1 MANTQEYSTIVRLNA
16 TEARNQLDALTKKV
30 NDLQKARDKALAEGK
45 DTKFVKELNK
55 ELKQASAELRSYE
68 TNVKATIDT
77 LNNLSEATVGEIE
90 KAIRAIKKEM
100 KQVSDPAEYKKLNQ
114 HLESLKGK
122 LADIR
127 GEVKQSVPLIE
138 RINNA
143 FNKWQGSILAA
154 VGALTGLTMTV
165 RKATGAYGDME
176 EEMASVRKYT
186 GMSDEAVRELNEDLK
201 KIDTRTTRENLNQLS
216 GAAGRLGIEAKDKVL
231 EFVDA
236 ADKIGVSLGDD
247 LGDGAVDKVGKL
259 AMAFGED
266 DKKGLRGAMLATG
279 SAINELSAS
288 SSANAGYL
296 VEFTARLAG
305 VGTTFKLTQA
315 DIMGLGA
322 VLDENMQQSEMA
334 STALSQTL
342 MKMAADSSKFAKIAG
357 RDIKEFGDLVK
368 RDANAALLQFL
379 EGLKGL
385 GDETTVINAL
395 DALSLD
401 GTRAAG
407 VLMALADKTEDIARL
422 QALANKEYNKGT
434 SVLNEFNIQ
443 NNTVNAQLDK
453 NKKKFKEVMIQLG
466 EKLLPVVKNT
476 ITGFS
481 LFAKTLLTVIN
492 FISQN
497 IATLTSL
504 ATAIAAYTVAVNLA
518 NIKTATFNAL
528 QTAGAAA
535 TSLYSGVVKTLTAA
549 KIALQIIMAKLEG
562 NWARQNALMLDA
574 KRIGVSLASGYGALI
589 SAAIILGTVI
599 YTLIQRYRQQK
610 EEMERNNVAM
620 ESQKRLMKDVEDM
633 HKQVARSTSEEI
645 TKINHLNRV
654 IESNVYTLGERRA
667 AIREIQ
673 KIIPGYQAS
682 ISNEGVLHVQTANA
696 IKAHIEQLQNLA
708 MAEALYDKVKKLEG
722 DRAEALLKRKRKEN
736 NVKAVETEINRRHEH
751 YNAMQ
756 APYGMEGLA
765 TPSQMVPTHA
775 NIQKHQELKT
785 QQKAVQDAK
794 REEETIGKEIE
805 GLLQIAQS
813 NDTTWKRYNEISS
826 GRGSASFTP
835 PKTPKGSVPISG
847 GSSSSSNSGGR
858 NTPKKDDSDEKEEK
872 ERQERIKRE
881 LEDLKNLYEE
891 EELLAQKDYYSRI
904 LNEQEYLDNL
914 SDLRI
919 KYQAEKLFL
928 LKKNNADEAEIE
940 QAQNDLKSQIL
951 KEDIARKK
959 ALFEAENKE
968 EEKRQKELEHNKQEL
983 MKKFLDED
991 VEKTKESYRKMAEEL
1006 LKAGEITQEEFD
1018 KINKGINDIGKET
1031 KEVSTNGLDW
1041 FSAGIIET
1049 AMAVDTLIKKLA
1061 EGKQSWEDY
1070 AAVGMAAVS
1079 TIMNGLSSLG
1089 DYYRASADADVK
1101 REEEKYD
1108 RMIDAAGKNR
1118 KQTEKLE
1125 KEKQAAIAKIKNEA
1139 NEKQMK
1145 IQVAQAIAQGAQ
1157 AAINAYSSAAAIPV
1171 VGYTIAPIA
1180 AAAAVAATAL
1190 QIATIKKQAEAQ
1202 RETGY
1207 YTGGFTGGNNYRKEA
1222 GVVHEGEFVA
1232 NHHAVN
1238 NHQILP
1244 ALQLIDQAQRN
1255 NTIGS
1260 LTAADVSAAM
1270 GQNGNVAGNISDNKE
1285 LAAAIVSMNVVVARL
1300 NAELEK
1306 GIDAKVYTEGEYG
1319 IARSME
1325 WHNKIYGGL

>member
-1 MANTQEYSTIVRLNA
+1 MNNTQQYSTIVRLNA
-16 TEARNQLDALTKKV
+16 TEAKNQLDALTKKV
-30 NDLQKARDKALAEGK
+30 HDLEKARDKALAEGK

-55 ELKQASAELRSYE
+55 QLKQASAELKSYE
-68 TNVKATIDT
+68 TNVKSTIDT
-77 LNNLSEATVGEIE
+77 LNNLSDATVGEIE
-90 KAIRAIKKEM
+90 KAIRAIRKEM
-100 KQVSDPAEYKKLNQ
+100 KAVSDPAEYAKLNK
-114 HLESLKGK
+114 HLESLKGR
-122 LADIR
+122 LADIK
-127 GEVKQSVPLIE
+127 GETKQSLPAIE
-138 RINNA
+138 RMNNA

-279 SAINELSAS
+279 SAINELSAN

-334 STALSQTL
+334 STAISQTL

-434 SVLNEFNIQ
+434 SVLHEFNIQ

-453 NKKKFKEVMIQLG
+453 NKKKFQEVIIQLG
-466 EKLLPVVKNT
+466 EKLLPVVT
-476 ITGFS
+476 HTVTGFS
-481 LFAKTLLTVIN
+481 LFAKTLLTIIN
-492 FISQN
+492 FVSKN
-497 IATLTSL
+497 IVTITALT
-504 ATAIAAYTVAVNLA
+504 AAIVTYTVAVNLA
-518 NIKTATFNAL
+518 SIRMATFNAL

-535 TSLYSGVVKTLTAA
+535 TTLYAGVVKSLTAA
-549 KIALQIIMAKLEG
+549 KIALQMIMAKLEG

-574 KRIGVSLASGYGALI
+574 KRVGASLATGYGVLI
-589 SAAIILGTVI
+589 SIAIVLGTAI
-599 YTLIQRYRQQK
+599 YGLIQKWKQHK
-610 EEMERNNVAM
+610 EELERNNVELQA
-620 ESQKRLMKDVEDM
+620 QKRLMKDIEEM
-633 HKQVARSTSEEI
+633 QSQVARSTSEEI
-645 TKINHLNRV
+645 SRINHLNRV
-654 IESNVYTLGERRA
+654 IHSNVYSLGERRA

-673 KIIPGYQAS
+673 KIVPDYQAS
-682 ISNEGVLHVQTANA
+682 LSAEGVLHEKNAAA
-696 IKAHIEQLQNLA
+696 IKAHVDQLKDLA
-708 MAEALYDKVKKLEG
+708 MAEAIYEKVKKLEG
-722 DRAEALLKRKRKEN
+722 DRVDALLKLQRKRNNIKAVDAEMEAHPERYNANTTITYTSSTGQTYTVGNGPSQEYLKKMKERN
-736 NVKAVETEINRRHEH
+736 IQVKARDEASTEEKI
-751 YNAMQ
+751 
-756 APYGMEGLA
+756 
-765 TPSQMVPTHA
+765 
-775 NIQKHQELKT
+775 
-785 QQKAVQDAK
+785 
-794 REEETIGKEIE
+794 IGKNIE
-805 GLLQIAQS
+805 GLINLARQNQTIW
-813 NDTTWKRYNEISS
+813 DRYNQLS
-826 GRGSASFTP
+826 GAGGGSGSNFVS
-835 PKTPKGSVPISG
+835 PKIPKGSVPLS
-847 GSSSSSNSGGR
+847 GSSSSGSS
-858 NTPKKDDSDEKEEK
+858 KDEKVDKDDKAEK
-872 ERQERIKRE
+872 ERKERIKRE
-881 LEDLKNLYEE
+881 LEDLQMMYKEE
-891 EELLAQKDYYSRI
+891 EALMQLYYANRTLS
-904 LNEQEYLDNL
+904 EEEYLDEIAKM
-914 SDLRI
+914 RT
-919 KYQAEKLFL
+919 KHQADIVAI
-928 LKKNNADEAEIE
+928 LKKNNADEEEI
-940 QAQNDLKSQIL
+940 
-951 KEDIARKK
+951 KK
-959 ALFEAENKE
+959 AESDLNIAITNQITENYNRFYAEQDKLAE
-968 EEKRQKELEHNKQEL
+968 EQKKKNEELERDKKELI
-983 MKKFLDED
+983 KKFLEED
-991 VEKTKESYRKMAEEL
+991 VEETKKSYRKMAEEL
-1006 LKAGEITQEEFD
+1006 LKAGKLTEEQFK
-1018 KINKGINDIGKET
+1018 KINKEIDKIGEET

-1041 FSAGIIET
+1041 FSAGILNT
-1049 AMAVDTLIKKLA
+1049 ALAVQDLTKKL
-1061 EGKQSWEDY
+1061 EKGKAGWEDY
-1070 AAVGMAAVS
+1070 AAVGMAAVN
-1079 TIMNGLSSLG
+1079 TIMGGLSALG
-1089 DYYRASADADVK
+1089 DYYRADADLQVK

-1108 RMIDAAGKNR
+1108 KMIDAAGKNR

-1125 KEKQAAIAKIKNEA
+1125 KQKQQAIAKIKNEA
-1139 NEKQMK
+1139 NEKEMK
-1145 IQVAQAIAQGAQ
+1145 IQIAQAIAGGAM
-1157 AAINAYSSAAAIPV
+1157 AAINAYASGSKV
-1171 VGYTIAPIA
+1171 NVWLGPIA

-1207 YTGGFTGGNNYRKEA
+1207 YSGGFTGGRNYRREA

-1232 NHHAVN
+1232 NHQAVN
-1238 NHQILP
+1238 NRQIYP
-1244 ALQLIDQAQRN
+1244 ALSLIDQAQRN
-1255 NTIGS
+1255 HTIGS

-1270 GQNGNVAGNISDNKE
+1270 GQRAVVSDNGQNAE
-1285 LAAAIVSMNVVVARL
+1285 VAAALVAINIAVSRL

-1325 WHNKIYGGL
+1325 WHNKIYEGL